1 MSTGLTE
8 MLARSSAAHP
18 WRVVAAW
25 TIALVVSIVI
35 VAALLGSAL
44 TSDIAQ
50 TNDPESERADALIAE
65 TFHDRLGRVDEVVI
79 APVERAAALA
89 DRLRATGVV
98 ASIGEPRPDESGQIA
113 LLTLTMDQRDDPE
126 QTIDEVVAVVEAEP
140 GATITG
146 VYSADHDFQKLSEQ
160 DLQTGE
166 FQFGMPAALIV
177 LLLVFGAV
185 VAALVPLM
193 LAIVAIVVA
202 LALTALL
209 GQAFELSFFVV
220 NMLTGMGLALGI
232 DYSLFVLSRFREE
245 RRRGFEKLEAI
256 AAAGATSSRAVLFS
270 GAAFVLAML
279 GMVLVP
285 DLILRSLAAG
295 AILVGVVA
303 VLAALTL
310 LPAVISLL
318 GDRVNALRIPFVGRG
333 EAEGAFWLRIVRG
346 VMRRPLISLV
356 AAVAILLAAT
366 IPVLD
371 MERGF
376 SGISTLPD
384 RFASKQGFDAYV
396 EAFGGGET
404 DPASIVIRGGE
415 PDDVEALAARIAAD
429 DAFGSPSV
437 QERGDVTLLTAPVRG
452 DAASE
457 RAVAAVERLRE
468 EYIPHAFPGDEAEV
482 LVGGETAG
490 NIDYF
495 RMVDLW
501 LPIVFAFVL
510 GLSFVLLTL
519 AFRSIV
525 VAAKA
530 VTLNLLSVG
539 AAYGLLVLV
548 FQKGIGNELFGFPQ
562 VETVEA
568 WVPLFL
574 FSVLFGLSMDYHV
587 FLLSRIRERYV
598 ETGSNE
604 GAVEYGVASTA
615 RLITGAALIIVAVF
629 AGFARGDLVMFQQMG
644 FGVAVSLLIDAT
656 IVRSVL
662 VPAAMTLL
670 GGRNWYLPRWLSWL
684 PHVSVEGPPRK
695 ARAESTPALIS

>member
-437 QERGDVTLLTAPVRG
+437 EERGDVTLLTAPVRG